1 MTHPS
6 LGLLINF
13 SQQGRS
19 KQAVVTYS
27 SAEYTSTRIEQAATY
42 IVHITQY
49 ARGKVRTLH
58 CKKKPRPTVQV
69 PRNTTYH
76 TVKDPAA

>member
-6 LGLLINF
+6 LGLPINF

-19 KQAVVTYS
+19 KQAVATYS
-27 SAEYTSTRIEQAATY
+27 SAEYTTTQIEQAVAY

-49 ARGKVRTLH
+49 ARSKVKL
-58 CKKKPRPTVQV
+58 RPTVQV
-69 PRNTTYH
+69 SRSITCH

>member
-19 KQAVVTYS
+19 KQVVATYS
-27 SAEYTSTRIEQAATY
+27 SAEYTTTRIEQAATY
-42 IVHITQY
+42 IVHITNY
-49 ARGKVRTLH
+49 ARGKAR
-58 CKKKPRPTVQV
+58 KKPRPTVQV